1 MVVTRSYLDISVDL
15 FILFIL
21 FIYLFIYL
29 LNIYTGRIFLTS
41 SFSHLLMTQKPDVRV
56 KIIPLAFSLFTG
68 SSVKHLQRPIP
79 YHEIN
84 VFSRPHFFTIEL
96 YTSHLH
102 SQFVFLFHNLCTV
115 ILTRIIDYYCYFQVT
130 EVLIQ
135 GLFITSTHQIMTN
148 GILLKQ
154 GNIFY
159 LPQYQQFVAEN

>member
-1 MVVTRSYLDISVDL
+1 MLVHVNVSYDGNQNINELMNKSKPGSNGSNKKL
-15 FILFIL
+15 SWYSCWFIYFIY

-102 SQFVFLFHNLCTV
+102 LQFVFLFHNLCTV
-115 ILTRIIDYYCYFQVT
+115 ILTRIIDYYC
-130 EVLIQ
+130 
-135 GLFITSTHQIMTN
+135 
-148 GILLKQ
+148 
-154 GNIFY
+154 
-159 LPQYQQFVAEN
+159 